1 MLSGGLDSAT
11 AAAMAKSQ
19 GFELYALSFDY
30 GQRHEKELKCAQ
42 RMGDFLGV
50 QEHRVLSVDLP
61 WASSALTREG
71 IPVPEDQLS
80 SAPIPVTYVPSRN
93 TIFLAFAASYAE
105 ALETG
110 DIFAGMTAVD
120 YSGYPDCRPEFLQA
134 FKVALNLGTKAG
146 SEGGDFNLHTPLVGM
161 TKAEIVK
168 CGLSLGVDYSLT
180 WSCYKGGEKA
190 CGHCDSC
197 LLRLKG
203 FREAGAQDPLE
214 YEGGDQVRC

>member
-1 MLSGGLDSAT
+1 LLSGGLDSAT

-30 GQRHEKELKCAQ
+30 GQRHKKELECAQ
-42 RMGDFLGV
+42 KVGDFLGV
-50 QEHRVLSVDLP
+50 QEHKVLLVDLP
-61 WASSALTREG
+61 WASSALTRED
-71 IPVPEDQLS
+71 IPVPEDRLD
-80 SAPIPVTYVPSRN
+80 SASIPVTYVPSRN

-105 ALETG
+105 ALG
-110 DIFAGMTAVD
+110 VRDIFAGMTAVD

-134 FKVALNLGTKAG
+134 FEVVLNLGTKAG
-146 SEGGDFNLHTPLVGM
+146 SEDGSFNLHTPLVGM